1 MSILRDYYEVD
12 FEQFWKDDVLAHEE
26 NCFSKNAPQVAL
38 GLTMGNQCAFAEL
51 GEDGPAWG
59 YVPRARRIEINK
71 RYNDKAEKIVGK
83 RLLQEEFPPE
93 DASFPKCKEFG
104 EIFGAAYK
112 SDGNYTWM
120 TTGPTT
126 LSALEKKLDEVEKID
141 LRAFVFP
148 QNWEE
153 EKRRIFETYGI
164 RPPLFRKFRGPTTF
178 AMQLYGSVDF
188 IYLVYDGEELLDRF
202 RDVLCATIIRYVS
215 LFDEEAGYTSET
227 RPHGFSLNDDDI
239 SLLTPEMFLRFSYP
253 IYQKLYDTFS
263 PNPGDLRYLH
273 SDADMGH
280 QLPYLTPLQLTAV
293 NLGPKLTVREI
304 RKHLPIARIDGQ
316 LAPYTFMHNDTEE
329 IIRQCKRDFEMA
341 REGDLRGL
349 NFKTAGATNE
359 GSSLESLRLIMHM
372 IQTYGRY

>member
-126 LSALEKKLDEVEKID
+126 LSALEKSWTKSRRSISARLFSPKTGRKKSAASSRPMV
-141 LRAFVFP
+141 FVP
-148 QNWEE
+148 
-153 EKRRIFETYGI
+153 
-164 RPPLFRKFRGPTTF
+164 
-178 AMQLYGSVDF
+178 
-188 IYLVYDGEELLDRF
+188 
-202 RDVLCATIIRYVS
+202 
-215 LFDEEAGYTSET
+215 
-227 RPHGFSLNDDDI
+227 
-239 SLLTPEMFLRFSYP
+239 RFSANFV
-253 IYQKLYDTFS
+253 DRRH
-263 PNPGDLRYLH
+263 LRCN
-273 SDADMGH
+273 S
-280 QLPYLTPLQLTAV
+280 
-293 NLGPKLTVREI
+293 
-304 RKHLPIARIDGQ
+304 
-316 LAPYTFMHNDTEE
+316 
-329 IIRQCKRDFEMA
+329 MA
-341 REGDLRGL
+341 L
-349 NFKTAGATNE
+349 
-359 GSSLESLRLIMHM
+359 
-372 IQTYGRY
+372 